1 MNRRLLIVLSATG
14 VAVTVA
20 DIVLV
25 LDPQRPQ
32 PYGEAED
39 VGHVVVNAIFIA
51 AGLIAWWLRP
61 ADLVGPLMTALGFV
75 EQFGLFY
82 WDESL
87 PFTVATTLDTLIVP
101 LAVHLFVVFPNGRC
115 STRFERT
122 LVIFTYA
129 AAVVIGTAWQLSWD
143 PRANDCPDC
152 PSNLF
157 LVARQPAVFD
167 VIDAVAVIVTIA
179 VFITLAVLLV
189 QRVRRS
195 RGPTRRALAPVL
207 IDAVVVMV
215 ALAGTEIAYSIGSD
229 TAEEV
234 ISSIGGIAFAA
245 LPILFLVGV
254 LRTRLQRSA
263 VADLVVELG
272 SVPPPT
278 PVQVRDAI
286 ARTLRDQSLQLAF
299 WLPDSG
305 RYVGPDGQGVD
316 PEAQPGQAVT
326 VLDHDGQRLAALI
339 HDPAL
344 LDDAALVRAVGAAAT
359 LTLENARL
367 QAELRAQLTEVRASR
382 VRILEAGDAERRRL
396 ERDLHDGAQQRLLG
410 IRLALQLARGRLTD
424 GGGDAVDELLA
435 EADSEV
441 TGALHEL
448 RALARG
454 IHPALLS
461 DEGLDA
467 ALAALAR
474 RVPVPVH
481 ITPCGERLPASVE
494 ATAYFVAS
502 EALANVVK
510 HAHASRVRIA
520 MSHTDG
526 HLAIEII
533 DDGIGGADT
542 HGAGLRGL
550 RDRVEALDGTLHVDS
565 NPGHGTTI
573 TAELPCA

>member
-1 MNRRLLIVLSATG
+1 MNRRLLLVLAVAG

-20 DIVLV
+20 DVVLA
-25 LDPQRPQ
+25 LDAQRPQ

-61 ADLVGPLMTALGFV
+61 ANLVGPLMTALGFV
-75 EQFGLFY
+75 EQFALFY
-82 WDESL
+82 WDASL
-87 PFTVATTLDTLIVP
+87 PFTVATTLDTLIIP
-101 LAVHLFVVFPNGRC
+101 LAVHLFVVFPSGRC
-115 STRFERT
+115 STRFERN
-122 LVIFTYA
+122 LVTFTYA

-143 PRANDCPDC
+143 PRADDCPGC

-157 LVARQPAVFD
+157 LVARQPTVFD
-167 VIDAVAVIVTIA
+167 VIDAVAVTVTIA
-179 VFITLAVLLV
+179 VFITLAFVLV
-189 QRVRRS
+189 RRVRRS
-195 RGPTRRALAPVL
+195 RGPSRRALAPVL

-215 ALAGTEIAYSIGSD
+215 ALAGTEIAYSTGSD
-229 TAEEV
+229 TAKEV

-245 LPILFLVGV
+245 LPILFLLGV
-254 LRTRLQRSA
+254 LRTRLQRST

-286 ARTLRDQSLQLAF
+286 ARTLRDDSLQLAF
-299 WLPDSG
+299 WLPDSR
-305 RYVGPDGQGVD
+305 RYVGPDGQDVD

-326 VLDHDGQRLAALI
+326 VLEHDGQRLAALI

-344 LDDAALVRAVGAAAT
+344 LDDAALVQAVGAAAT

-410 IRLALQLARGRLTD
+410 IRLALQLARGRLID
-424 GGGDAVDELLA
+424 GGDAVDELLA

-467 ALAALAR
+467 ALTALAR

-481 ITPCGERLPASVE
+481 ITPCGERLPASIE

-502 EALANVVK
+502 EAVANIVK
-510 HAHASRVRIA
+510 HAHASRVNIEV
-520 MSHTDG
+520 SHTDG
-526 HLAIEII
+526 QLAIEIT
-533 DDGIGGADT
+533 DDGIGGADL
-542 HGAGLRGL
+542 HGTGLRGL
-550 RDRVEALDGTLHVDS
+550 RDRVEALDGTLYLDS
-565 NPGHGTTI
+565 DPGHGTTI